1 MTTHPEG
8 PMNDTPTS
16 PQAERILLVGL
27 RVAER
32 EQFAHWA
39 ERNDVQVWF
48 AGSTLEALRVF
59 DEVRPTRLIVDT
71 LVSGSGEQLARVIA
85 TATEGVRIVF
95 ISNHNVEAAYYSRP
109 DGLANAS
116 HAFRPIDPEEIGGRV
131 GTLPDAIGGIATRGD
146 VSFECLAD
154 LFLAIFKQRGRGL
167 LYLGTGATRK
177 VIYFHDGRPSYATS
191 MALDENFGHY
201 LLRRGVI
208 NRVEFEWARKL
219 QMREG
224 IRQGDALVKIGV
236 LTSTTLDEFLRDQVR
251 MKLLNAFKLEHI
263 TYRYEPC
270 LTLPGQLRYDFNVV
284 SLLMDAAAH
293 CGVIQTAE
301 PDRTGEELWDA
312 LSDCLGTELSEF
324 RTGEGSNEPS
334 EGASTEGLRWLL
346 GRVQQQEG
354 DPVLD
359 EASSQ
364 SVPNTT
370 H

>member
-1 MTTHPEG
+1 MTTDSG
-8 PMNDTPTS
+8 VPMNDKTDS
-16 PQAERILLVGL
+16 PSPERILLVGL

-39 ERNDVQVWF
+39 ERNSVQVWF

-71 LVSGSGEQLARVIA
+71 LVSGSGEQLARVVMAA
-85 TATEGVRIVF
+85 TRGIQIVF
-95 ISNHNVEAAYYSRP
+95 ISNHNVEAAYYSNP
-109 DGLANAS
+109 EGLPNAT
-116 HAFRPIDPEEIGGRV
+116 HAYRPIDPEEIAGRPGEV
-131 GTLPDAIGGIATRGD
+131 PDDVRGIPTRGD
-146 VSFECLAD
+146 VSFERLTD
-154 LFLAIFKQRGRGL
+154 LFLAIFRTRGRGL
-167 LYLGTGATRK
+167 LYLGAGAIRK

-236 LTSTTLDEFLRDQVR
+236 LTPTTLDEFLRDQVR

-263 TYRYEPC
+263 RYRYEPC

-284 SLLMDAAAH
+284 SLLMEAATE
-293 CGVIQTAE
+293 CGVVEEAE
-301 PDRTGEELWDA
+301 PDRTNDELWDA
-312 LSDCLGTELSEF
+312 LSECLGHEF
-324 RTGEGSNEPS
+324 IEHRSTPS
-334 EGASTEGLRWLL
+334 SDSTPREGASTAGLRWLL
-346 GRVQQQEG
+346 ERAKPERSS
-354 DPVLD
+354 DPS
-359 EASSQ
+359 ASSSQ
-364 SVPNTT
+364 PVPTT

>member
-1 MTTHPEG
+1 
-8 PMNDTPTS
+8 MNNNTATS
-16 PQAERILLVGL
+16 SAPERILLVGL

-71 LVSGSGEQLARVIA
+71 LVSGSGERLARVVAAA
-85 TATEGVRIVF
+85 TRGVRIIF

-109 DGLANAS
+109 DGLPNAS
-116 HAFRPIDPEEIGGRV
+116 HAFRPIDPEELAGRSGSLPESIGGV
-131 GTLPDAIGGIATRGD
+131 PTRGD

-167 LYLGTGATRK
+167 LYLGNGAMRK
-177 VIYFHDGRPSYATS
+177 VIYFQDGRPSYATS
-191 MALDENFGHY
+191 MALDENFGHF

-236 LTSTTLDEFLRDQVR
+236 LTDTTLDEYLQDQVR

-263 TYRYEPC
+263 PYRYEPC
-270 LTLPGQLRYDFNVV
+270 LTLPGQLRYDFNVAA
-284 SLLMDAAAH
+284 LLMDAAAH
-293 CGVIQTAE
+293 CGVIENIE

-312 LSDCLGTELSEF
+312 LAECLGNELSEL
-324 RTGEGSNEPS
+324 RAKRS
-334 EGASTEGLRWLL
+334 EGEPVEAASTEGLRWLL
-346 GRVQQQEG
+346 GRVQPHRG
-354 DPVLD
+354 APVLV
-359 EASSQ
+359 ESNSQ
-364 SVPNTT
+364 SITSTT